1 MWIDCHAHLDRL
13 PEKEL
18 AGILNEAEAAGV
30 STVLSTATD
39 IPSAV
44 TVVRQCRIFPALY
57 GAAGISPFEVFSLP
71 DDWEE
76 QLRTLCANERMVAVG
91 EIGLDKSN
99 PKYPDIKYQMP
110 VFERQILIAKERGL
124 TAVIHSRGAEK
135 QAAEIC
141 RSLGIQK
148 ALFHCFTGS
157 LDSLRAVLN
166 YGYAL
171 SFSGI
176 ITFNETVRES
186 VRYVPLDRLFIE
198 TDTPFL
204 APVPHRGKTNRPGW
218 VALVG
223 ETVARIK
230 GVPVERLQ
238 EVIQENFKKL
248 FLPLSS
254 KFLLPP

>member
-1 MWIDCHAHLDRL
+1 MWINCHAHLDRL

-18 AGILNEAEAAGV
+18 AGILNEAAAAGV

-39 IPSAV
+39 ISSAV

-57 GAAGISPFEVFSLP
+57 GAAGISPFDVLSLA

-76 QLRTLCANERMVAVG
+76 QFRTLCANERIVAVG
-91 EIGLDKSN
+91 ETGLDRSN
-99 PKYPDIKYQMP
+99 PKYPDIKYQLP
-110 VFERQILIAKERGL
+110 VFERQLLITKELGL

-157 LDSLRAVLN
+157 INSLRFILDC
-166 YGYAL
+166 GYSL

-176 ITFNETVRES
+176 ITFNETVREL
-186 VRYVPLDRLFIE
+186 VRHIPLDRLFIE

-204 APVPHRGKTNRPGW
+204 APVPHRGKTNRPAW

-223 ETVARIK
+223 EMAARIK

-238 EVIQENFKKL
+238 EAIECNFRKL
-248 FLPLSS
+248 FLSA
-254 KFLLPP
+254 